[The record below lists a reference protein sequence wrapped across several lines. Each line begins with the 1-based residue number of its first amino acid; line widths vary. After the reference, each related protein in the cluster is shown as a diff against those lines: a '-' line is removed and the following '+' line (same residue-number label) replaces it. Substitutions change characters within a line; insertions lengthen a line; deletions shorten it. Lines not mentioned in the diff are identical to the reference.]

1 VTKVTAITVTDTAP
15 ETETIEEATEA
26 AKMTEALLMFDEENT
41 EAAAIET
48 SDRPSVTTM
57 VNFVSA
63 ETRETSQNMEADQL
77 KA

>member
-1 VTKVTAITVTDTAP
+1 MTKVTAITVTDTAP

-26 AKMTEALLMFDEENT
+26 DKMTEALLMFDEENT
-41 EAAAIET
+41 EAAAIGT
-48 SDRPSVTTM
+48 SDRASVTTM

-63 ETRETSQNMEADQL
+63 ETKAMGQNMEAGQL